1 MTVHI
6 QIKIKQMLQKQ
17 FKNKNS
23 NRGQT
28 ASISFLK
35 ISIFLFILFFY
46 SNRLFSEEKIGLAL
60 SGGGA
65 RGFAHIGVL
74 EVIDEVGLNIDYISG
89 TSMGSIVGG
98 LYAAGYSGKEIENL
112 MTTLDWKSL
121 LTDEIPRNELYISSK
136 RWKPYTNINFPM
148 NDKFIP
154 HLPQGIIGGNN
165 IINKMFDYCYPDS
178 ALYSFDDLPIPF
190 RAVAT
195 NIVTGQKKVFKSGT
209 LHQVMRASMSIPS
222 IFEPFKID
230 NRLYIDGGISDN
242 LPADV
247 LKDMGATYVIGVKC
261 NTPMRKKE
269 NLNSALSILDQT
281 INIGMTRELNQS
293 LKYCDLL
300 IEPKLDNY
308 SSSDFIKVRQLIK
321 LGRDAAESI
330 LPQLKK
336 MAKTHPKKRKIFSHK
351 TKLEF
356 SSIYVVGNKY
366 LSSAKIRE
374 YVGLKTNTIY
384 SKQDI
389 ENAFSDAFSFSLF
402 KYIYPEI
409 KKVGEDNILFI
420 HLKELENKTLGLD
433 ASYNYNDLLL
443 SISLKLTNYIQKN
456 STAIFN
462 LNLGAKHGLNI
473 DYVKNYGKK
482 WGSYFHMFPYIE
494 ESTFY
499 TYNDEHQKTSS
510 FKAFQYG
517 TTVGTGVFLKKLNVL
532 EAYLFY
538 RKTKFYNEISLGN
551 DDFKFVKNSG
561 FGLKYY
567 YETVNN
573 FSFPMRGKKFF
584 IRYYKA
590 LKNKYIG
597 IYNYKQFYLNSLTA
611 FPLNDKISFITKLN
625 VGYSDKNNETAYNQ
639 FYIGGF
645 DNYPGAL
652 PQEYQLPRY
661 ALGMASIRIAT
672 NKLKTFF
679 VDLEADF
686 VKIPDITTPYVLGK
700 NLHCFALK
708 VGFDLPF
715 APLKASIS
723 INEQKKYI
731 FYLNLGHCYDP
742 FEFSRK

>member
-1 MTVHI
+1 M
-6 QIKIKQMLQKQ
+6 QIKIKLMLLKQ
-17 FKNKNS
+17 LINKIS

-28 ASISFLK
+28 TSIFFLK

-46 SNRLFSEEKIGLAL
+46 SNNLFSDEKIGLAL

-74 EVIDEVGLNIDYISG
+74 QVIDEAGLKIDYISG

-136 RWKPYTNINFPM
+136 RWKPHTNTNFPL
-148 NDKFIP
+148 NDKFVP

-165 IINKMFDYCYPDS
+165 IINKMFDFCYPDS
-178 ALYSFDDLPIPF
+178 SLYDFDDLPIPF

-222 IFEPFKID
+222 IFEPFRID
-230 NRLYIDGGISDN
+230 NQLYIDGGISDN

-247 LKDMGATYVIGVKC
+247 LKDMGATYIIGVKC
-261 NTPMRKKE
+261 NTPMRTKN
-269 NLNSALSILDQT
+269 NLDSALSILDQT
-281 INIGMTRELNQS
+281 ISIGMTRELKHS
-293 LKYCDLL
+293 LKYCDLI
-300 IEPKLDNY
+300 IEPNLKNY
-308 SSSDFIKVRQLIK
+308 SSSDFLKIKRLIE
-321 LGRDAAESI
+321 LGRESALSI

-336 MAKTHPKKRKIFSHK
+336 MAKSHPKKRKIFSMN
-351 TKLEF
+351 TKLKF

-366 LSSAKIRE
+366 LSTAKVRE
-374 YVGLKTNTIY
+374 YVGLKTGVSY

-389 ENAFSDAFSFSLF
+389 ENSFSDAFSFSLF

-409 KKVGEDNILFI
+409 KKNGNDNILFI

-433 ASYNYNDLLL
+433 ASYDYNNLLL

-456 STAIFN
+456 SRAIFN
-462 LNLGAKHGLNI
+462 INLGAKHALNI
-473 DYVKNYGKK
+473 DYIKNYGKR
-482 WGSYFHMFPYIE
+482 WGSYFHIFPYIE

-499 TYNDEHQKTSS
+499 TYNDEHHKTSS
-510 FKAFQYG
+510 FKAVQYG
-517 TTVGTGVFLKKLNVL
+517 TTLGTGVFLKKLNVL

-538 RKTKFYNEISLGN
+538 RKTKFYNGISLE
-551 DDFKFVKNSG
+551 DEDFESVKNSG
-561 FGLKYY
+561 LGLKYY
-567 YETVNN
+567 YETIDDY
-573 FSFPMRGKKFF
+573 SFPMKGRKIFF
-584 IRYYKA
+584 RYYKSF
-590 LKNKYIG
+590 KNNSLG
-597 IYNYKQFYLNSLTA
+597 IYNYQQLFLNSLTV
-611 FPLNDKISFITKLN
+611 FPVNDRVSFLTKFNL
-625 VGYSDKNNETAYNQ
+625 GYSDKNNETAYNQ
-639 FYIGGF
+639 FYVGGF
-645 DNYPGAL
+645 DNFPGAL

-661 ALGMASIRIAT
+661 ILGMASVRIAV
-672 NKLKTFF
+672 NELKTFF
-679 VDLEADF
+679 VDLESDL
-686 VKIPDITTPYVLGK
+686 VQLPEVSSPYELGK
-700 NLHCFALK
+700 TMHCYTLK
-708 VGFDLPF
+708 LGLNLPF
-715 APLKASIS
+715 APLKAAIS
-723 INEQKKYI
+723 INEQKNYI